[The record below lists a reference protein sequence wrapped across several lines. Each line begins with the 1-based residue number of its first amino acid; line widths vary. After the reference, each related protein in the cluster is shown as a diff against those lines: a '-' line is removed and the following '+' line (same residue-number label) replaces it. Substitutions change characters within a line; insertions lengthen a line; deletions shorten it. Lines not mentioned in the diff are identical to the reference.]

1 MTHLFV
7 AFSAEDNERGKG
19 GKCECKDEN
28 EAEEEP
34 QTRVEVS
41 EEEKLLLSRDKNC
54 GRRRRKNSLGPPVV
68 CLRGELFLFCSFL
81 ADPNLIFCTPWT
93 LLQRKVS
100 IW

>member
-7 AFSAEDNERGKG
+7 AFSAENNERGKG

-41 EEEKLLLSRDKNC
+41 EEENFNFPEIRI
-54 GRRRRKNSLGPPVV
+54 VAAE
-68 CLRGELFLFCSFL
+68 GERTHL
-81 ADPNLIFCTPWT
+81 AH
-93 LLQRKVS
+93 Q
-100 IW
+100 